1 MFASYFNHLS
11 VLQTKCLSSLWILC
25 MSWSPV
31 NRTRKFNFIHKT
43 RKYALDKLIQTKLSE
58 HLLDHNK
65 MIWAKSTYTFLHLT
79 RIELKSRRKW
89 DSYSKN
95 EIRLQLV
102 VWVNDP
108 CFWFA
113 YVGFVLRKPAV
124 KEINIVLH
132 FPLEVKRIIF
142 NVHYGRVE
150 ES

>member
-1 MFASYFNHLS
+1 MS

-102 VWVNDP
+102 VWVNDL

-113 YVGFVLRKPAV
+113 YVKCWICSSKASCQGDQYRAAFSLGSQAY
-124 KEINIVLH
+124 H
-132 FPLEVKRIIF
+132 FQRTLW
-142 NVHYGRVE
+142 
-150 ES
+150 